1 MGNDF
6 KEYIKLTMK
15 LFDALISPILFYAS
29 EVWGID
35 CNGQLEKDPAEL
47 VQNKFLKWLLGVNK
61 YCNNNAC
68 RAETGKFPMR
78 IEAQCRNFKFWLTL
92 TKNENKLSQIAYN
105 DIKRN
110 ENNVFPSKK
119 IQSLLDQ
126 IGLGKLWM
134 TAHYADKGDCLQRN
148 LYLNCVS
155 LRKSLEG

>member
-47 VQNKFLKWLLGVNK
+47 VQNKFLKWLLGVK

-68 RAETGKFPMR
+68 RAETGRFPMR

-105 DIKRN
+105 CIKWN
-110 ENNVFPSKK
+110 ENKAFWSKK
-119 IQSLLDQ
+119 N
-126 IGLGKLWM
+126 KKTKAYWN
-134 TAHYADKGDCLQRN
+134 R
-148 LYLNCVS
+148 
-155 LRKSLEG
+155 